1 MLQFKS
7 KERRRPRN
15 RVDRITGAF
24 MSRIRFVV
32 LASMASILASATQLV
47 AQDAAHVEGSR
58 APAGAAPHA
67 IVIKLVER
75 PGAMPFA
82 FEPASVTAHYGDTLR
97 FVQFAATMHNV
108 HFKTTPKGAR
118 LGSAA
123 TSQYLTAKGQTYALV
138 VDSRFVDGTY
148 EVVCDPHELIG
159 MHAFIAV
166 TSGVTVSAGK

>member
-1 MLQFKS
+1 
-7 KERRRPRN
+7 
-15 RVDRITGAF
+15 

-32 LASMASILASATQLV
+32 LGSLASMLASAAPLV
-47 AQDAAHVEGSR
+47 AQDAAHPDAANAS
-58 APAGAAPHA
+58 AAAAPHT

-82 FEPASVTAHYGDTLR
+82 FEPASVTAHHGDTLR
-97 FVQFAATMHNV
+97 FVQFASTMHNV
-108 HFKTTPKGAR
+108 HFKTEPKGAR

-123 TSQYLTAKGQTYALV
+123 MSQYLTTKGQSYSLV

-166 TSGVTVSAGK
+166 TSGASVPSGK

>member
-1 MLQFKS
+1 LLAIG
-7 KERRRPRN
+7 
-15 RVDRITGAF
+15 RIAVLEIL
-24 MSRIRFVV
+24 MSRIRFGV
-32 LASMASILASATQLV
+32 LGLIASMASATQLV
-47 AQDAAHVEGSR
+47 AQDATHVES
-58 APAGAAPHA
+58 AIASAAAVPHT

-82 FEPASVTAHYGDTLR
+82 FEPASVTAHYGDTLK

-108 HFKTTPKGAR
+108 HFKTAPKGAR
-118 LGSAA
+118 LGSAG

-138 VDSRFVDGTY
+138 VDARFVDGTY

-166 TSGVTVSAGK
+166 TGGASVSAGK

>member
-1 MLQFKS
+1 
-7 KERRRPRN
+7 
-15 RVDRITGAF
+15 
-24 MSRIRFVV
+24 MSRIRFLV
-32 LASMASILASATQLV
+32 LGSLTSILASAAPLV
-47 AQDAAHVEGSR
+47 AQDAAHLDASS
-58 APAGAAPHA
+58 APAAAVPHT

-82 FEPASVTAHYGDTLR
+82 FEPASITAHHGDTLR
-97 FVQFAATMHNV
+97 FVQFASTMHNV
-108 HFKTTPKGAR
+108 HFKTEPKGAR

-123 TSQYLTAKGQTYALV
+123 MSQYLTAKGQSYSLV

-166 TSGVTVSAGK
+166 TGGAGVANGK

>member
-1 MLQFKS
+1 
-7 KERRRPRN
+7 
-15 RVDRITGAF
+15 
-24 MSRIRFVV
+24 MSRIRFGV
-32 LASMASILASATQLV
+32 LGLIASMASATQLV
-47 AQDAAHVEGSR
+47 AQEPAHVENAS
-58 APAGAAPHA
+58 AVVPHT

-82 FEPASVTAHYGDTLR
+82 FEPASVTAHYGDTLK

-108 HFKTTPKGAR
+108 HFKTAPKGAR

-138 VDSRFVDGTY
+138 VDARFVEGTY

-166 TSGVTVSAGK
+166 TGGVSVSAGK

>member
-1 MLQFKS
+1 
-7 KERRRPRN
+7 
-15 RVDRITGAF
+15 

-32 LASMASILASATQLV
+32 LGSLASMLAGATPLL
-47 AQDAAHVEGSR
+47 AQDAAHPDAAN
-58 APAGAAPHA
+58 APAAAAPHT

-82 FEPASVTAHYGDTLR
+82 FEPATVTAHHGDTLR
-97 FVQFAATMHNV
+97 FVQSASTMHNV
-108 HFKTTPKGAR
+108 HFKTEPKGAK

-123 TSQYLTAKGQTYALV
+123 MSQYLTAKGQSYSLV

-159 MHAFIAV
+159 MHAFITIAG
-166 TSGVTVSAGK
+166 GVGVANGK